1 MSTLPPHDDKYYSG
15 LPNIEY
21 KKDNVGYTVKYF
33 PTLEVY
39 TCSCKDFNYRRR
51 YNNEMCKHIMFI
63 NDIDNELGENTSIDA
78 KIQFFK
84 SKMITMVDNT
94 NECSAASTSTSTST
108 RIITPGKLSTPK
120 CATGDESSLSAEEA
134 CQMVK
139 DLVYV
144 SKSVLT
150 TVDSLVD
157 KLRQVKVK

>member
-51 YNNEMCKHIMFI
+51 SNNEMCKHIKFI
-63 NDIDNELGENTSIDA
+63 NDIDDALGENTSTDG

-84 SKMITMVDNT
+84 SKMVTMVDNT
-94 NECSAASTSTSTST
+94 KKCSNSTSTSST
-108 RIITPGKLSTPK
+108 RVITPDKLSVSRS
-120 CATGDESSLSAEEA
+120 ATYADKSCLSVEET

-139 DLVYV
+139 DLVHV
-144 SKSVLT
+144 SKNVLT
-150 TVDSLVD
+150 TVNSLVD
-157 KLRQVKVK
+157 KLQEVQIK

>member
-1 MSTLPPHDDKYYSG
+1 MSTIPPHGDKYYSE
-15 LPNIEY
+15 LPNLEY
-21 KKDNVGYTVKYF
+21 KKKNIAYTVKYF

-51 YNNEMCKHIMFI
+51 FKNEMCKHIMLI
-63 NDIDNELGENTSIDA
+63 NEIDNSLGENTSIDA

-94 NECSAASTSTSTST
+94 KKCSASSTSTST
-108 RIITPGKLSTPK
+108 RIITPDKLSMPK
-120 CATGDESSLSAEEA
+120 CATGDESSLSADEA

-157 KLRQVKVK
+157 KLRRVKVK